1 MRNLFE
7 LLWWLALIAWITVMP
22 SIGVLYL
29 LGWMK

>member
-1 MRNLFE
+1 MRRLLE
-7 LLWWLALIAWITVMP
+7 LLLWLALIAWITVMP

>member
-1 MRNLFE
+1 MTRALE
-7 LLWWLALIAWITVMP
+7 LLMWLALIAWITVMP